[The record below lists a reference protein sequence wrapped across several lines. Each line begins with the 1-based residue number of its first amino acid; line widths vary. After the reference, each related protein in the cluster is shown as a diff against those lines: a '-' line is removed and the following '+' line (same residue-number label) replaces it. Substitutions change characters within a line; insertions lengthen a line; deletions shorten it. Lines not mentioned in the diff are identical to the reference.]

1 MRLELNPSRTPER
14 GSTLV
19 VVALLM
25 AAVAMLS
32 LSFLTVLRSSQK
44 ENEGSRESLAAL
56 YACEAG
62 LTAAVDEL
70 VAGGDGDLGT
80 QNQPLA
86 FGDQRYWVEATD
98 IGAGRI
104 ALLSRGRDDGARM
117 GVELVVQPS
126 AAGFF
131 RWAAFSDEDLHMDSN
146 ARTDSYDSSAG
157 TYLSQA
163 VNDSGSNAYANTEGD
178 IGSNA
183 DISMDSNIGVYGDA
197 NPGPSGV
204 VTGNLGFPNI
214 MGNTTPMPNTIDLPG
229 IVVPAIASSGAIA
242 FDTQVLA
249 SGSYHYSTFQVNIGE
264 TLTITGPA
272 TIVCDD
278 FRVKKN
284 SNIVVNASCGP
295 VEFFVLNDFILNAN
309 TSIASTDNEPLDVIF
324 NLLSDNILDPGIDV
338 DFDSDLLGFES
349 NSTLYGT
356 IYAPDASVTINSN
369 FELFGSLVARRVDLN
384 SNCRIHYDET
394 LATANGGEVVYDR
407 LCWRVVAQ
415 P

>member
-1 MRLELNPSRTPER
+1 MKFERNYRATTQR

-32 LSFLTVLRSSQK
+32 LCFLTVLRSSQK
-44 ENEGSRESLAAL
+44 ENEGSREGLSAL

-62 LTAAVDEL
+62 LTAAVNEL
-70 VAGGDGDLGT
+70 ASGGDGDLGNE
-80 QNQPLA
+80 NQPLYL
-86 FGDQRYWVEATD
+86 GDQRYWVEATD
-98 IGAGRI
+98 IGGGRT
-104 ALLSRGRDDGARM
+104 ALRSFGRDDGARM

-126 AAGFF
+126 ATGFF

-157 TYLSQA
+157 SYLSQQI
-163 VNDSGSNAYANTEGD
+163 NGSGSNAYANTEGD
-178 IGSNA
+178 VGCNA

-204 VTGNLGFPNI
+204 VTAADPTKI
-214 MGNTTPMPNTIDLPG
+214 SGNTTPMANTIDLPG
-229 IVVPAIASSGAIA
+229 IVVPAIASSDAIA

-284 SNIVVNASCGP
+284 SNIVVDASYGP

-309 TSIASTDNEPLDVIF
+309 TSIASTDNQPLDVTF

-349 NSTLYGT
+349 NSTLFGT

-394 LATANGGEVVYDR
+394 LATANDGEVVYDT